1 MELSYKIAQRK
12 VHENAMEMIRRGL
25 ALIAIDPRTGT
36 LPRKDYD
43 NPNEYN
49 DFWMTPDEVHE
60 ILETLAEYVGEAP
73 CTLFEGGRDC
83 VNDDV
88 VYESILLASAC
99 TDKPYWSTVGDME
112 GLSEEVFCKVH
123 FIEDP
128 SEYEAA

>member
-1 MELSYKIAQRK
+1 MELSYKITQRK

-36 LPRKDYD
+36 LPRKDYN

-83 VNDDV
+83 VNDSV
-88 VYESILLASAC
+88 VYDSLLLAEAC
-99 TDKPYWSTVGDME
+99 TREPSYQTIADME
-112 GLSEEVFCKVH
+112 SGAYDVFCQVNL
-123 FIEDP
+123 IEDP